1 MKPNTAPAPIWSTLR
16 LPDTLARLRVDASQG
31 LIAAD
36 VEARAQ
42 RYGSNALH
50 GRTGQGDRRILVNQL
65 GALPA
70 VILLLAALT
79 AAVAGSF
86 REAAAMVAVV
96 ALNALLGVVQAR
108 RAGRT
113 LAALRGVAGPDVRV
127 RREGQTQS
135 VAAAQLVP
143 GDIVLLEAGRPAP
156 ADGRLI
162 EVAGLRMRE
171 AILTGE
177 PAPVEK
183 ITAAIPGP
191 DVALSYQRNMVFMG
205 TTVVSGRGRMVVT
218 ETGMRTQLGRAAG
231 ALQEITAPRTPS
243 QRRLARLGR
252 DLALVTCLLVGLI
265 AGIGAL
271 RGAAPGPTMMT
282 AVSMAVAVVPA
293 ALPVVMTLAL
303 ALGARRMF
311 KRRARIHTLQ
321 AVETLGAVT
330 VICADK
336 TGVLTENQARI
347 AACDLTGRRVDLTE
361 TYHNREPVILPDEPA
376 LPVDG
381 EHAPLGLLLGACALC
396 NNASLRPD
404 PGLPGHFHAPGDPA
418 EGALVVAAARG
429 GLWKAALDAALPRL
443 AEFPFDAERGRMTT
457 VHQVIRGAGANTP
470 LAPFLARQFPLL
482 PDFWIAFTKG
492 SVAGLAEISESVWV
506 EDHPEPLDA
515 VWRARLA
522 AIHDELT
529 GQGLRVIGVAFRAI
543 APERDAFAET
553 APQPPSG
560 LDLERGMILVGLVG
574 LFDPPRPA
582 VPAAVA
588 ACHAAGIRPV
598 LLTGDAP
605 LAAGQIAAALGISAG
620 GRILTG
626 SEIARM
632 TPAALRGVIEDVS
645 VFARVGPEH
654 KLGIVQALQ
663 SRGHIVALTGDSLDD
678 APALKAADAGASLGI
693 AGTDVSR
700 AAAALTLGDDHFGT
714 LLAAIEAGRGVADR
728 IRKFIGFALAGNLG
742 KVLVVLIAPLLG
754 LPLPLNPLQLLAM
767 NLVGDGVLGIGLS
780 AAQDGRDTLR
790 RPPDRH
796 TQGLFSRG
804 LGLHVLGGGI
814 LIGAIGL
821 NVSLAAGTR
830 EMSELR
836 WDTLVMTTLVFAQA
850 FRALALRAGRGAPA
864 GLGLP
869 ANNPLA
875 AAVLLVVAL
884 QLAVI
889 YTPALN
895 SLLGLAPLSAG
906 ELIAAIGAA
915 SLVLWVSELVGWLR
929 SGGCGTGWGRARER
943 AGNAKI
949 GAREA
954 V

>member
-1 MKPNTAPAPIWSTLR
+1 MNRNRVPAPIWSTLS

-36 VEARAQ
+36 VEARGQ
-42 RYGSNALH
+42 RYGPNVLR
-50 GRTGQGDRRILVNQL
+50 GRAGQGDWRSLVDQL

-79 AAVAGSF
+79 AAIAGSLG
-86 REAAAMVAVV
+86 EAAAILAVV
-96 ALNALLGVVQAR
+96 ALNALLGLVQAR

-113 LAALRGVAGPDVRV
+113 LAALRGGAGPDVRV

-143 GDIVLLEAGRPAP
+143 GDIVLLAAGQPAP

-183 ITAAIPGP
+183 ITAAIPDP
-191 DVALSYQRNMVFMG
+191 DVALRYQRNMVFMG

-218 ETGMRTQLGRAAG
+218 EIGMDTQLGRAAG
-231 ALQEITAPRTPS
+231 ILQDIAGPRTPS

-252 DLALVTCLLVGLI
+252 DLALVTCLLVGVI
-265 AGIGAL
+265 AGAGAL
-271 RGAAPGPTMMT
+271 RGASSDLTMLT
-282 AVSMAVAVVPA
+282 AASMAVAVVPE
-293 ALPVVMTLAL
+293 ALPAVVTLAL
-303 ALGARRMF
+303 ALGARRLL
-311 KRRARIHTLQ
+311 KRRARIHTLH

-336 TGVLTENQARI
+336 TGVLTENELRVT
-347 AACDLTGRRVDLTE
+347 ACDLTGRRVDLTE
-361 TYHNREPVILPDEPA
+361 TYHNREPAILPDEPA
-376 LPVDG
+376 PPVDG

-396 NNASLRPD
+396 NNARLRPD
-404 PGLPGHFHAPGDPA
+404 PGMPGHFHAPGDPA

-429 GLWKAALDAALPRL
+429 GLWKAALDAALPRV

-457 VHQVIRGAGANTP
+457 VHQVTRRAGADTP

-482 PDFWIAFTKG
+482 PDFWLAFTKG
-492 SVAGLAEISESVWV
+492 SVAGLAEISDSVWV

-515 VWRARLA
+515 AWRARLA

-553 APQPPSG
+553 DPQPPSG
-560 LDLERGMILVGLVG
+560 SDLERRMTLVGLIG
-574 LFDPPRPA
+574 LLDPPRPA
-582 VPAAVA
+582 APAAVA

-626 SEIARM
+626 PEITQM

-645 VFARVGPEH
+645 VFARVGTAH
-654 KLGIVQALQ
+654 KLSIVRALQ

-678 APALKAADAGASLGI
+678 APALKAADAGAALGV
-693 AGTDVSR
+693 AGTEVSR
-700 AAAALTLGDDHFGT
+700 EAAALTLLEDHFGT
-714 LLAAIEAGRGVADR
+714 ILSAVEEGRDVADR
-728 IRKFIGFALAGNLG
+728 IRKFSGFALAGNLG
-742 KVLVVLIAPLLG
+742 KALVVLIAPLLG

-780 AAQDGRDTLR
+780 ATADARGARG
-790 RPPDRH
+790 RPPDQH
-796 TQGLFSRG
+796 PQGLFSRG
-804 LGLHVLGGGI
+804 LGLPIIGGGI
-814 LIGAIGL
+814 LIGAVGL

-836 WDTLVMTTLVFAQA
+836 WDTLVMATLVFAQA
-850 FRALALRAGRGAPA
+850 FRAIALRAGRGSPA

-869 ANNPLA
+869 ANTPLLV
-875 AAVLLVVAL
+875 AVLLVVAL
-884 QLAVI
+884 QLAAI

-895 SLLGLAPLSAG
+895 GLLGLAPLSAG
-906 ELIAAIGAA
+906 ELAAAIGAA

-929 SGGCGTGWGRARER
+929 RGLGPRA
-943 AGNAKI
+943 
-949 GAREA
+949 
-954 V
+954 